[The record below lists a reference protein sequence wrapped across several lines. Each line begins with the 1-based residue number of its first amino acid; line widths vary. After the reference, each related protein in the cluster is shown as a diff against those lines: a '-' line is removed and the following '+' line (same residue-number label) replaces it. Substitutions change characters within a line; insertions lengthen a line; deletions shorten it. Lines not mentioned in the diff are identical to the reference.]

1 MQFEIEA
8 VGKGQSLVGASIYR
22 SNGDFLRI
30 EGTTGDSLKLPLSGA
45 TLELEIKNYS
55 TGVAVLQASKATTLG
70 GDDGIEIVSQTP
82 DSITAYCKFV
92 PADFTSITA
101 TGDVELVFKLDV
113 TCSTLQHPITVL
125 EGKFVSTPD
134 ML

>member
-1 MQFEIEA
+1 MEFEIDA
-8 VGKGQSLVGASIYR
+8 VGKGSSLSGASIYR
-22 SNGDFLRI
+22 SNGDWLRI
-30 EGTTGDSLKLPLSGA
+30 EGSSTDPLKLPLSGA

-55 TGVAVLQASKATTLG
+55 TGVAVLQASKATTAG
-70 GDDGIEIVSQTP
+70 GDNSIEVVSQTP
-82 DSITAYCKFV
+82 ESITAYCKLV

-113 TCSTLQHPITVL
+113 TCTPLAHPITVL
-125 EGKFVSTPD
+125 EGKFTSTPD